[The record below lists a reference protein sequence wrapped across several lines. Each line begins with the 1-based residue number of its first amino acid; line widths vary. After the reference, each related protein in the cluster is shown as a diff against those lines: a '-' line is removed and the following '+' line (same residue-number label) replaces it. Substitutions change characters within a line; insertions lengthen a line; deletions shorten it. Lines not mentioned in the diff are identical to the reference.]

1 MSNRSIAEEWISMAK
16 KNLETAELL
25 LKVHHYTDVIAI
37 EIHQTI
43 EKSVKA
49 LFAFNGTPVPRIRY
63 IPKLMDYAA
72 SFVDI
77 SDIDEKAL
85 FIINDYYLNARYPG
99 PKYFLPSEDEIS
111 QNLRLAKRILNSIQ
125 AFIDHH

>member
-25 LKVHHYTDVIAI
+25 LNVHHYTDVIAI

-49 LFAFNGTPVPRIRY
+49 LFAFNGTPVPRIHY

-72 SFVDI
+72 NFVDI

-85 FIINDYYLNARYPG
+85 FIINDYYI
-99 PKYFLPSEDEIS
+99 KCQIS
-111 QNLRLAKRILNSIQ
+111 RSKIFFTLRR
-125 AFIDHH
+125 